1 MSNQADA
8 SADTLEQLFVELR
21 RIKQASGLSYGQL
34 ADRTHYSRSS
44 WERFLNGKQP
54 PSKVAVEQFAA
65 ATGVDPLP
73 LLGLLEPVEQP
84 AARSRELTA
93 GDAADALPSAAPSA
107 VSIAP
112 GSSGAPAVPVAP
124 VLPAAFESAEVTR
137 SPLTAQVLDAAI
149 AGVLEPARPA
159 EGSGHLTRRA
169 TQLRR
174 RLLARRDVATRPS
187 WQRQLRAAGL
197 ISAGAVMGAV
207 AAVLAIGSGSGAHVG
222 SANAT
227 GAQASSPAIDHG
239 ASVVPAAG
247 KVDVRCSGD
256 TCLRR
261 DPQAMDCQWDAT
273 TAHDTWLRGMHIEL
287 RYSPACH
294 AVWGRIENG
303 AVGDVVT
310 IKDRTGL
317 ELQATIRTDR
327 DTYTQMLAVADDAPA
342 ETVTI
347 CGAIPSQK
355 QVECSPSS
363 HVQP

>member
-1 MSNQADA
+1 MSNQTDA
-8 SADTLEQLFVELR
+8 SADTLERLFVELR
-21 RIKQASGLSYGQL
+21 RIKQAAGFSYGQL

-54 PSKVAVEQFAA
+54 PSKVTVEQFAA
-65 ATGVDPLP
+65 ATGADPRP
-73 LLGLLEPVEQP
+73 LLALLELAGQSSARGP
-84 AARSRELTA
+84 AAGEA
-93 GDAADALPSAAPSA
+93 HAP
-107 VSIAP
+107 
-112 GSSGAPAVPVAP
+112 
-124 VLPAAFESAEVTR
+124 LPAASSTTADAAETPR
-137 SPLTAQVLDAAI
+137 AQDTAASEGPDITASEGLDAGPPEVREPAHR
-149 AGVLEPARPA
+149 AAEPAR
-159 EGSGHLTRRA
+159 TVRRA
-169 TQLRR
+169 SESPLGF
-174 RLLARRDVATRPS
+174 LARGGNVARPS
-187 WQRQLRAAGL
+187 WQRQLRAAAL
-197 ISAGAVMGAV
+197 ISAGAVIGAV
-207 AAVLAIGSGSGAHVG
+207 AMVLTMGSGAGPHGG
-222 SANAT
+222 SAGSA
-227 GAQASSPAIDHG
+227 GVQAPGTVGDGG
-239 ASVVPAAG
+239 ASAVPAAG

-310 IKDRTGL
+310 IKDRTDL

-327 DTYTQMLAVADDAPA
+327 DTYTQMLAVTDDAPA
-342 ETVTI
+342 ETVTV

-355 QVECSPSS
+355 QSECSPSS

>member
-1 MSNQADA
+1 MSNQTDA

-21 RIKQASGLSYGQL
+21 RIKQASGFSYGQL

-65 ATGVDPLP
+65 ATGVDPRP
-73 LLGLLEPVEQP
+73 LLALLERAGQPSAREPATGEAHASPP
-84 AARSRELTA
+84 AA
-93 GDAADALPSAAPSA
+93 P
-107 VSIAP
+107 
-112 GSSGAPAVPVAP
+112 
-124 VLPAAFESAEVTR
+124 PAAAETSR
-137 SPLTAQVLDAAI
+137 AQRAPTAQALDAATSK
-149 AGVLEPARPA
+149 VREPARPA
-159 EGSGHLTRRA
+159 AEPPRIMRRA
-169 TQLRR
+169 PESTP
-174 RLLARRDVATRPS
+174 RLLARRGIVARPS
-187 WQRQLRAAGL
+187 WQRGLRAAGL

-207 AAVLAIGSGSGAHVG
+207 AAVLAMGSGSGPHGG
-222 SANAT
+222 SADT
-227 GAQASSPAIDHG
+227 PGAQASGTAVDRG

-247 KVDVRCSGD
+247 KVDAHCSGD

-261 DPQAMDCQWDAT
+261 DPQAMDCQWDAA

-327 DTYTQMLAVADDAPA
+327 DTYTQMLAVTDDAPA

-355 QVECSPSS
+355 QSECSPSS

>member
-65 ATGVDPLP
+65 ATGVDPRP
-73 LLGLLEPVEQP
+73 LLGLLEPAGQP
-84 AARSRELTA
+84 AARNRELAT
-93 GDAADALPSAAPSA
+93 GEAADALPSAASSA
-107 VSIAP
+107 VPMPSDASVGPVVP
-112 GSSGAPAVPVAP
+112 G
-124 VLPAAFESAEVTR
+124 AFESAETTR
-137 SPLTAQVLDAAI
+137 SPLTAQASLGTAI
-149 AGVLEPARPA
+149 AVVEVPEPALPA
-159 EGSGHLTRRA
+159 EGPGQIARRA
-169 TQLRR
+169 PQLTR
-174 RLLARRDVATRPS
+174 RLLARRGVAARPS

-197 ISAGAVMGAV
+197 ISVGAVMGAV

-222 SANAT
+222 SAHAT
-227 GAQASSPAIDHG
+227 GAQASSPAIDRG

-363 HVQP
+363 SVQP